1 MAAANAYQK
10 HLDESEDNQILYST
24 EEDGKAIDEK
34 VHTRLVSLDTTC
46 MCEGREMSDLM
57 KPSQQVEQPQTRSQ
71 LRWSLG

>member
-24 EEDGKAIDEK
+24 EEDGTEAIDEK

-46 MCEGREMSDLM
+46 MCEHELLAN
-57 KPSQQVEQPQTRSQ
+57 P
-71 LRWSLG
+71 